1 MSDEQNETLVST
13 NYDMSPY
20 LAYVPY
26 PYFRNEHEYHG
37 DQRFF
42 PFLLPFLGGLAGG
55 LLAGAVYQPGPA
67 YYPVYQPFPVYQPYP
82 FPPYGP
88 YYSGYNW

>member
-1 MSDEQNETLVST
+1 MSDEQNETLVSA

-42 PFLLPFLGGLAGG
+42 RSCCHF
-55 LLAGAVYQPGPA
+55 
-67 YYPVYQPFPVYQPYP
+67 
-82 FPPYGP
+82 
-88 YYSGYNW
+88 